1 MPSIEPEM
9 PEDVLMEI
17 LTRIPVKSLLR
28 FKSVSKYWYS
38 LIQNPTFVS
47 LHHTRARP
55 KNCLLESRQ
64 ILDSRDPGQ
73 FNDDAVFSMCTV
85 PDETSPMQDLDLSFS
100 GIHDGDGDVK
110 GVFFLGCHNGVMCL
124 ANDFTS
130 SIVICNPATR
140 ESRVLPPPL
149 YESKHRSYLGFTF
162 DPKANDYKVIRFCAI
177 LEFMPFMSFDDD
189 ERSDYKSAYL
199 DYNNHLGDH
208 KVQIYDMSIDSW
220 RETDAVVPIHFPSH
234 YQPHY
239 CPSLDGVFYWYL
251 CCISRDMVIAFHTF
265 EEQFEQIPL
274 WYAICKESGTCAE
287 LCRLHDSLA
296 LALFKYEK
304 DYPLVET
311 CVEIWIMDDCGVN
324 EGWTKRYTIG
334 PLLERHK
341 MLGFWPNG
349 ELLLTCTWTHLLMNC
364 NYRQILSYNHSTQEI
379 KKYNWSRPRN
389 GRLWSVK
396 LQGFPYAESLISVKR
411 LSD

>member
-1 MPSIEPEM
+1 M
-9 PEDVLMEI
+9 
-17 LTRIPVKSLLR
+17 
-28 FKSVSKYWYS
+28 
-38 LIQNPTFVS
+38 
-47 LHHTRARP
+47 
-55 KNCLLESRQ
+55 
-64 ILDSRDPGQ
+64 
-73 FNDDAVFSMCTV
+73 FSMYTV

-162 DPKANDYKVIRFCAI
+162 DPKANDFKVIRFCGF
-177 LEFMPFMSFDDD
+177 LEFMPFISFDDDDDDD
-189 ERSDYKSAYL
+189 ERSDYESAYL
-199 DYNNHLGDH
+199 KKKNYNNHLGDH

-220 RETDAVVPIHFPSH
+220 RETDAVVPIYLPSH
-234 YQPHY
+234 YRPRY
-239 CPSLDGVFYWYL
+239 CTSLDGIFYWYL
-251 CCISRDMVIAFHTF
+251 SCLSTDIVIAFHTF

-274 WYAICKESGTCAE
+274 PDGFCYEYETRGE

-296 LALFKYEK
+296 LVLLKHEY
-304 DYPLVET
+304 DQPLG
-311 CVEIWIMDDCGVN
+311 EIWIMDDGVS

-334 PLLERHK
+334 PLLERHM

-349 ELLLTCTWTHLLMNC
+349 ELLLTCTWTPLLANC
-364 NYRQILSYNHSTQEI
+364 NYRKILLYNLSTQEI
-379 KKYNWSRPRN
+379 KKYNWSRDGP
-389 GRLWSVK
+389 GLWSVE